1 MPVEPPEEGKI
12 VHPTFQI
19 TAFSTSLK
27 NHVMVMDL
35 VKRDWLPSQRRAKVC
50 FIHTCQGL
58 KVAER
63 QVSRYEVQ
71 LGLRR
76 VGGEG
81 RCTRSSVI
89 PMEVCVGD
97 PMATCLF
104 WSCKNN
110 NWFVSWKILC
120 KILPLIY
127 FSFFFQ
133 YVGGDNM
140 LAKCD

>member
-63 QVSRYEVQ
+63 QVSRCEVQ
-71 LGLRR
+71 LG
-76 VGGEG
+76 GGGGGGGGGQVHTELSDSDGGLCG
-81 RCTRSSVI
+81 RPS
-89 PMEVCVGD
+89 GH
-97 PMATCLF
+97 
-104 WSCKNN
+104 
-110 NWFVSWKILC
+110 VSFLVLQK
-120 KILPLIY
+120 
-127 FSFFFQ
+127 Q
-133 YVGGDNM
+133 
-140 LAKCD
+140 

>member
-1 MPVEPPEEGKI
+1 MPVKPPEEGKI

-71 LGLRR
+71 LGLGR
-76 VGGEG
+76 GGGGG
-81 RCTRSSVI
+81 RCTRSSEI
-89 PMEVCVGD
+89 RMEVYVGD
-97 PMATCLF
+97 PLATCLF
-104 WSCKNN
+104 WSCKNIDL
-110 NWFVSWKILC
+110 FVSWKILC

-127 FSFFFQ
+127 FNFFSP
-133 YVGGDNM
+133 VCWRG
-140 LAKCD
+140 